1 MICPIFEIVS
11 YEKNQLSTYQM
22 PGFGTFFE
30 SSLVLSFQVCHSLV
44 VHLAFFKVF
53 WTHYSY
59 QQSGNFFFFGFALA
73 TTAAGLLVM

>member
-1 MICPIFEIVS
+1 
-11 YEKNQLSTYQM
+11 M

-53 WTHYSY
+53 WAHYSY
-59 QQSGNFFFFGFALA
+59 QHSGIFFLVLLLQQLKA
-73 TTAAGLLVM
+73 TTAVGNVKCHQDINKGPEQKNLTIGV